1 MSNIKNV
8 NDLRIK
14 KFFESDNWDFTN
26 FPVEE
31 IAKVYK
37 GMFLV
42 YRTLDI
48 SICKS
53 KEKKEEIRKLFISCF
68 TKSYPYSAKSKRIK
82 FLFYLPELSNMFDED
97 SFLEIEESK
106 LIGLFQEII
115 DKHNISSELIKTM
128 PTMQAA
134 LYEIKDTRKGC
145 DRDIWYMKDFKI
157 DKTRMN
163 ESTPLTS
170 INFRK
175 IINLENREYTKKW
188 FKYLLGCTELAIAT
202 IYNYLPM
209 LSDFFNMY
217 SHKSMLDMTPD
228 EVEKYADTI
237 KGSANT
243 RNRFVNSLS
252 DFYKWLSIHQIMTK
266 PSPVQRNHLKKDKY
280 VPADNLVS
288 EHTILQIFRKL
299 HLLRFDY
306 RCMYC
311 INYST
316 GMRISDICMLKTDC
330 LYEDGE
336 GGFYI
341 RFFNQKMQK
350 ELMVLITNALYLMIK
365 DRIKE
370 IKELDYTEQY
380 LFPATKTPNMPH
392 NSQTYRNY
400 IKRWCKDQKITND
413 DGSVYNYTTHSYR
426 HTIAT
431 DLLQNYDVD
440 LQVIQLAVLGHQEI
454 QMTLSYAQRGDNFNK
469 ALHDKYIENAG
480 MVSTLD
486 KLTDED
492 TLQKYALPN
501 GYCNYPSK
509 LGVCENADICL
520 NCEFFRTSLRFL
532 DTHKKQLTDIKKQII
547 YYKANGFNSNL
558 ETALKTKATLETIIA
573 KLEEIKSE

>member
-1 MSNIKNV
+1 MTAIKNIKEI
-8 NDLRIK
+8 RII
-14 KFFESDNWDFTN
+14 KFFENDIWNFTN
-26 FPVEE
+26 FPDEE
-31 IAKVYK
+31 IAKIYK
-37 GMFLV
+37 GKFLV
-42 YRTLDI
+42 YRSLDI

-53 KEKKEEIRKLFISCF
+53 QEKKEEIRKIFISCF
-68 TKSYPYSAKSKRIK
+68 TKGYPYTAKSKRIY
-82 FLFYLPELSNMFDED
+82 FLFYLPELSNMFEED
-97 SFLEIEESK
+97 SFLDIAEST
-106 LIGLFQEII
+106 LTMLFQKII
-115 DKHNISSELIKTM
+115 DKYEISKELIKTI

-134 LYEIKDTRKGC
+134 LYEIKDTRTGC
-145 DRDIWYMKDFKI
+145 DRDVWYLKDFKI

-163 ESTPLTS
+163 ETTSLNS

-188 FKYLLGCTELAIAT
+188 FKYLLGCTELAVTT
-202 IYNYLPM
+202 IINYLPM
-209 LSDFFNMY
+209 LSDFLNVY
-217 SHKSMLDMTPD
+217 GHKSMLDITPD
-228 EVEKYADTI
+228 EVERFADTI
-237 KGSANT
+237 KGAANT
-243 RNRFVNSLS
+243 RNRFINSLS

-266 PSPVQRNHLKKDKY
+266 ASPVQRSHLKKDKY

-288 EHTILQIFRKL
+288 EHTILQIFKKL

-336 GGFYI
+336 DGYYI

-350 ELMVLITNALYLMIK
+350 DLMVLITHALYLMIK

-370 IKELDYTEQY
+370 IKELDHKEQY
-380 LFPATKTPNMPH
+380 LFPATKTPNKPH
-392 NSQTYRNY
+392 NSGTYRQY
-400 IKRWCKDQKITND
+400 MKRWCNEQKITND
-413 DGSVYNYTTHSYR
+413 DGTAYNYTTHSYR

-469 ALHDKYIENAG
+469 ALHAKYIENAG
-480 MVSTLD
+480 KESALD

-532 DTHKKQLTDIKKQII
+532 DTHKKQLEEIKKQII

-558 ETALKTKATLETIIA
+558 ETALRTKATLETIIA
-573 KLEEIKSE
+573 KLEAIKSE